1 MMYTEV
7 GLKGPHGP
15 RGSLQALVSPKAALE
30 GLVFF
35 QKSPFQNILHL

>member
-35 QKSPFQNILHL
+35 QKSPFQIILHL